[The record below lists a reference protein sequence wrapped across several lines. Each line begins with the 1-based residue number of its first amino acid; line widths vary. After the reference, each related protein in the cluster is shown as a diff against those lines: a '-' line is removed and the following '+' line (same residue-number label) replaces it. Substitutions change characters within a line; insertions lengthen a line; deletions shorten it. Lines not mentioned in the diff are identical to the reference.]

1 METAA
6 VSAVISTTLKVVAN
20 KLAPLLIK
28 EYSYIVGVKR
38 DLEDL
43 RDQVEEINSWLETRY
58 EAMWHDTSFR
68 WLKRL
73 KDIAYAVDDV
83 VDEFQLKAEKHD
95 AAADDSIMS
104 KYMCTKP
111 KSFVSQCEAA
121 SKIKKIKKI
130 FAAIVKQRTDYYA
143 ITNSIS
149 VNPPVRQTKMKTG
162 EMSSWPDIDEASV
175 VGRDE
180 DKKVII
186 SKLEET
192 DDQLK
197 LKIISIIGL
206 GGSGKTTLAKLI
218 FNDGNIKKKFDSTL
232 WVHVSK
238 EFDVDKLVKKMF
250 EAFADNNPGQHG
262 VPNMRKT
269 ISDKLI
275 GKRFLLVLDDVW
287 TESRFQWENFW
298 EFLINIGAP
307 GSWILLT
314 TRSSKVAEILGSTCA
329 FELSLLSEASSW
341 QLFTESYGMAENS
354 LDPEFL
360 KVGKEIVEKCGGVP
374 LAIKVL
380 AGVLRDKELIEEWE
394 AMRNNSLLDVEG
406 EEHRVLSCLRLSYL
420 HLPSH
425 LKQCF
430 TICSVFPKGHQI
442 DKEQLIDQWI
452 VHDLITLQDGVDYL
466 EYVGHKHFNSLVQM
480 SFLNLEE
487 KGERVTCRMHDLV
500 HDLARCILGDEF
512 FFLGESDEIS
522 TVVPMEATK
531 STNNYRYFS
540 LIDQPRIL
548 LPKKLFVKARAVYV
562 AAGDDSIFGK
572 ELKNARHLRSIM
584 VEDTILESIHTT
596 ILQIKYLRYLSISY
610 SWELEALPE
619 AISDVWSL
627 QALHVT
633 NCGNFLKLP
642 KSVGKL
648 QKLRTL
654 NLSGCR
660 SLKNLPDSIGDCH
673 MISSIDLYD
682 CIELTMLPNSIGKLQ
697 KLRTLNLSWCNSLEC
712 LPDFI
717 GGWHMISSIDLSDC
731 HMLTVLPNSIGRNE
745 KLRVLR
751 LRNTKIER
759 LPSSITELRNLECL
773 DLCFCQELVEL
784 PEGIGNLDKLHVLK
798 IKNCEKL
805 GRMPVG
811 IGQLSRMQKLDFF
824 VVGESE
830 KFAKIS
836 ELANIGRNSKY
847 LTIRGIEHVMD
858 PDDAHRAC
866 LKQKTNLQRLSLQW
880 MAHDVG
886 EGNTELRPAVLDG
899 LEPPAGIKELEIC
912 GYSGRR
918 YAQWMQNQVGGGV
931 HGLSHFPFLRV
942 MELRDF
948 PNLKH
953 LRGLAGLPFL
963 EELGIWDM
971 PSLESISGGPFPSLV
986 KLVMSNLPRLGAV
999 WMVAAEKTTAEA
1011 DGEERGQCSSS
1022 TTHLGHMTALQ
1033 SFHIELCDMLTELPE
1048 SLGSLTSLQS
1058 LVVTHCSGISVLP
1071 ESLGDLQSLQE
1082 LTIENCDSLS
1092 CLPQSMGQLSSLQV
1106 LKISFCHAFYQLP
1119 ECLEQLYSLHT
1130 LRITRLPRL
1139 TCLPQSMCHLTS
1151 LESLV
1156 IMNCPGIKSLPEG
1169 IKGLTSLL
1177 RLEINA
1183 CPDLAKRY
1191 NRENGE
1197 DWHLIS
1203 DIPHMWIYHEPH
1215 FSLHRFTGEPIS

>member
-1 METAA
+1 MQQTNIFAVKHITRPRTFKSYTGLNTLAIVCQCEAGNFGEGEVFKTTLGMETAA
-6 VSAVISTTLKVVAN
+6 ISAVISTTLTVVAN

-28 EYSYIVGVKR
+28 EYSYVVGVKR
-38 DLEDL
+38 DLEEL
-43 RDQVEEINSWLETRY
+43 RDQVEEINSWL
-58 EAMWHDTSFR
+58 
-68 WLKRL
+68 
-73 KDIAYAVDDV
+73 KDIAYAIDDV

-95 AAADDSIMS
+95 AAADGSIMS

-111 KSFVSQCEAA
+111 KSFISQCKAA

-130 FAAIVKQRTDYYA
+130 LAAIVKQRTYYNA

-149 VNPPVRQTKMKTG
+149 VNPPVRQTKMRTG

-180 DKKVII
+180 DKKLII

-192 DDQLK
+192 DDPLK

-218 FNDGNIKKKFDSTL
+218 FNDGNIKKNFDSTL

-262 VPNMRKT
+262 VPHMRKT

-307 GSWILLT
+307 GSRILLT

-360 KVGKEIVEKCGGVP
+360 KVGKEIVGKCGGVP

-406 EEHRVLSCLRLSYL
+406 EEHRVFSCLRLSYL

-452 VHDLITLQDGVDYL
+452 AHDLITLEDGVDYL
-466 EYVGHKHFNSLVQM
+466 
-480 SFLNLEE
+480 
-487 KGERVTCRMHDLV
+487 D
-500 HDLARCILGDEF
+500 
-512 FFLGESDEIS
+512 DEIS

-540 LIDQPRIL
+540 LTDEPRIL
-548 LPKKLFVKARAVYV
+548 LPKNLFVKARAVYV

-584 VEDTILESIHTT
+584 VEGTILDSIHTT

-619 AISDVWSL
+619 VISDVWSL

-633 NCGNFLKLP
+633 NCDKFLKLP
-642 KSVGKL
+642 KS
-648 QKLRTL
+648 
-654 NLSGCR
+654 
-660 SLKNLPDSIGDCH
+660 I
-673 MISSIDLYD
+673 
-682 CIELTMLPNSIGKLQ
+682 
-697 KLRTLNLSWCNSLEC
+697 
-712 LPDFI
+712 
-717 GGWHMISSIDLSDC
+717 
-731 HMLTVLPNSIGRNE
+731 VLPNSIGRNE

-751 LRNTKIER
+751 LGNTKIER

-773 DLCFCQELVEL
+773 DLRFCQELVEL
-784 PEGIGNLDKLHVLK
+784 PEGIGNLDKLHVLN
-798 IKNCEKL
+798 IKNCKKL
-805 GRMPVG
+805 GRMPVS
-811 IGQLSRMQKLDFF
+811 IGQLSRIQKLDFF

-836 ELANIGRNSKY
+836 ELANISRNNKY

-866 LKQKTNLQRLSLQW
+866 LKQKTNLQRLSLQG

-886 EGNTELRPAVLDG
+886 EVNTELRPAVLDG

-931 HGLSHFPFLRV
+931 QGLSHFPFLRV

-948 PNLKH
+948 PNSKH

-963 EELGIWDM
+963 EELGMWDM

-986 KLVMSNLPRLGAV
+986 KLVMSSLPSLGAV
-999 WMVAAEKTTAEA
+999 WMVAEKTMA

-1022 TTHLGHMTALQ
+1022 TTHLGQ
-1033 SFHIELCDMLTELPE
+1033 VRVGNCVSELSIIYCPKLKVMPQVPLSLASNCCSRLANAKGPLLPPVLATWR
-1048 SLGSLTSLQS
+1048 SL
-1058 LVVTHCSGISVLP
+1058 
-1071 ESLGDLQSLQE
+1071 
-1082 LTIENCDSLS
+1082 N
-1092 CLPQSMGQLSSLQV
+1092 
-1106 LKISFCHAFYQLP
+1106 
-1119 ECLEQLYSLHT
+1119 
-1130 LRITRLPRL
+1130 
-1139 TCLPQSMCHLTS
+1139 
-1151 LESLV
+1151 
-1156 IMNCPGIKSLPEG
+1156 
-1169 IKGLTSLL
+1169 
-1177 RLEINA
+1177 
-1183 CPDLAKRY
+1183 
-1191 NRENGE
+1191 
-1197 DWHLIS
+1197 
-1203 DIPHMWIYHEPH
+1203 
-1215 FSLHRFTGEPIS
+1215 